1 MKILRKTDK
10 THQAAS
16 RANKARADYLANYGP
31 QATLC
36 WQQSEHSFCIIQVLT
51 SRKQQNPSF
60 LTSRLKILKQELYQK
75 LTV

>member
-1 MKILRKTDK
+1 MKILGKTDK
-10 THQAAS
+10 THQAVS

-51 SRKQQNPSF
+51 SRKQNPSF

>member
-60 LTSRLKILKQELYQK
+60 LTSRLKILKLELYQK

>member
-1 MKILRKTDK
+1 MKILGKTDT
-10 THQAAS
+10 THKAAS

-36 WQQSEHSFCIIQVLT
+36 WQQSEHSFCITQVLT